1 MLNAEI
7 EENVI
12 FSLDF
17 NYVLC
22 YYCHMLLSELFKG
35 QAHFQFTTS
44 RS

>member
-7 EENVI
+7 EENVT

-17 NYVLC
+17 NYVLR
-22 YYCHMLLSELFKG
+22 YYCHLLFTELFTG